1 MGTREQRIF
10 GLEGDLVVE
19 GKANAVLV
27 EDKVRDKVVVK
38 TKVLAT
44 DREVVNLGRL
54 LDQESL
60 G

>member
-1 MGTREQRIF
+1 MGTREQRII

-19 GKANAVLV
+19 GKANVVLV

-54 LDQESL
+54 LDRESH